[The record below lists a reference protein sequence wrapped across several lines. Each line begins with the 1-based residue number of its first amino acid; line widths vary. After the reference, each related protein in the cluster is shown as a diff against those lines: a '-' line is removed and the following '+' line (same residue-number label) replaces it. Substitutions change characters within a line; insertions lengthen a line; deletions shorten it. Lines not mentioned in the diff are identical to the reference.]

1 MRRDDRIVEL
11 GAWGFDGV
19 FETLNAEEEIGA
31 DDEHCNQGR

>member
-19 FETLNAEEEIGA
+19 FETLNSEEEIGA